1 MFFWPP
7 GCKTRGFYGPS
18 PLRGHGRDSSLST
31 GVPLNPDVAMPA
43 RFQRLAQAVLGWEP
57 ILERL
62 REILRES
69 MNDTGAAGG
78 DAEEIQTAAHTIQ
91 SEADH
96 FLREEHL
103 IPRLEEVIGKGGP
116 ETNEA
121 REVVELLERIVGLD
135 PSSAILPT
143 DVISRLAR
151 PGASL

>member
-1 MFFWPP
+1 
-7 GCKTRGFYGPS
+7 
-18 PLRGHGRDSSLST
+18 
-31 GVPLNPDVAMPA
+31 MPA

-78 DAEEIQTAAHTIQ
+78 DAEEIETAAHTIQ

-96 FLREEHL
+96 FLREERL
-103 IPRLEEVIGKGGP
+103 VPRLEQIIGKGGP